1 MLTPSLCCCDLT
13 LIPMRSYNPNT
24 VGEGRKELTFLE
36 LHRGKFSLLK
46 GQRNFP
52 VTTIGI
58 VQKQSFNL

>member
-24 VGEGRKELTFLE
+24 VREGRKELTFLE

-46 GQRNFP
+46 AREIF
-52 VTTIGI
+52 
-58 VQKQSFNL
+58 L